1 MRSKRSMFQCLGKLS
16 SLDHLLLQL
25 RSNNT
30 ILMNSINSDSSAS
43 STNTSISSSSAEEPR
58 VQSDSFLTLHY
69 RLSGSSGDVIN
80 TFLEK
85 PATLSLGTGELSPAM
100 EQCLIGMNQGQRETF
115 TLAKGAAFGEHN
127 AQMVQWVSQELLDK
141 IGTPGETYEIGEAV
155 EFPAPAGQGSYAGVV
170 KAHRPG
176 EVLFDFNHPLVD
188 QALTFEAHIIGIL

>member
-1 MRSKRSMFQCLGKLS
+1 
-16 SLDHLLLQL
+16 
-25 RSNNT
+25 
-30 ILMNSINSDSSAS
+30 MNSTSSDSSAS
-43 STNTSISSSSAEEPR
+43 LSDTSTSSASSEEPR

-80 TFLEK
+80 TFSQQ

-100 EQCLIGMNQGQRETF
+100 EQCLIGMTQGQRQTF

-127 AQMVQWVSQELLDK
+127 PQMVQWVSQELLDK

-170 KAHRPG
+170 KAHRAG